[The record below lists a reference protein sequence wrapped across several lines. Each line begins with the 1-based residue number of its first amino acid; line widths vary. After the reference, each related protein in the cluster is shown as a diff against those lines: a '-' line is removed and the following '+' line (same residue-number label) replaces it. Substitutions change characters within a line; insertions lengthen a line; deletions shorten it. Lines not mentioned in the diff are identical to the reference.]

1 MDFTSQMT
9 SLLSELRRE
18 RNGAAAD
25 AMRFYGKGCGLNL
38 GVALH
43 TVRAIIAE
51 TPRNHDFARYLY
63 RQDVRELKIAALWLA
78 EPARVEVADLDEWS
92 AGIVNSEIAE
102 QAAMALF
109 SRVGCIDDVIEQW
122 GASGEVLLVYTALL
136 SAVRNPHCNAERTL
150 AIIEGAVD
158 SFADN
163 RLVGQGVVAAMT
175 SLGERTPEAVATL
188 AGRIKEKKTP
198 TASFVCDE
206 LSWRLEAFESSDN

>member
-78 EPARVEVADLDEWS
+78 EPGKVGIADADEWRQ
-92 AGIVNSEIAE
+92 GIINSEIAE

-109 SRVGCIDDVIEQW
+109 SKVECVDELVAGWSAADDVL
-122 GASGEVLLVYTALL
+122 AVYVTL
-136 SAVRNPHCNAERTL
+136 L
-150 AIIEGAVD
+150 AISRNARCDVRRALTAIDNVVD
-158 SFADN
+158 RFPDN
-163 RLVGQGVVAAMT
+163 RLVGQAAVT
-175 SLGERTPEAVATL
+175 AIASLYERAPEATTSVAEL
-188 AGRIKEKKTP
+188 IKEKKTP
-198 TASFVCDE
+198 TAMFINDE
-206 LSWRLEAFESSDN
+206 LSWRL